1 MTFVIKSI
9 LHRIAWHS
17 THQDLPAATISN
29 SLCHRFQIRTDVELI
44 LQLTVSVM
52 WRHLFRNVWLCN
64 VVYEICMW
72 GFWRRSTHSPEC
84 DLSLHCAAAAKRRDS
99 TAFTISNIHWRRKRL
114 LVRWLFISGTGSHQ
128 KKMLIVSCLTSYD
141 WSYDVGTLLL
151 PVFNDGL
158 FPSCFILIG
167 CMEEKKTKR

>member
-1 MTFVIKSI
+1 MTQHPSGSASGHTLKFS
-9 LHRIAWHS
+9 
-17 THQDLPAATISN
+17 
-29 SLCHRFQIRTDVELI
+29 
-44 LQLTVSVM
+44 LTVFKYVQMLS
-52 WRHLFRNVWLCN
+52 WFYSLLCQSC
-64 VVYEICMW
+64 EDICSETFGFAMSCMKYVLS

-167 CMEEKKTKR
+167 CMGKKKTKR